1 MGKTNRKFS
10 RDELPQF
17 PNVLRGE
24 MGMVGPRPE
33 VLREV
38 DTYDSNMRR
47 RLQVNPGITG
57 L

>member
-1 MGKTNRKFS
+1 
-10 RDELPQF
+10 
-17 PNVLRGE
+17 

-38 DTYDSNMRR
+38 DIYDSNMRR
-47 RLQVNPGITG
+47 RLRVNPGITG